1 MPVTAVVRTNLDL
14 IETLRVAKGIGIG
27 ATPDEYPVL
36 RVGSGAGASVSVSGT
51 MAIRYN
57 AGAAEVSVNGGAWGA
72 FGALPN
78 VGPGAAL
85 YGGAGVA
92 SVTLDAQGR
101 VTALATA
108 TYALASAL
116 ASYMPTTWTLT
127 ASGGLTGGGTGAAD
141 RSVSIATAGVT
152 SAMLRDSAALSVLG
166 RSANSTGVPAD
177 IAAGTDGLYLHQ
189 VSGVLGFSAILDAEL
204 PGTIMRTS
212 AISVATG
219 QVAYATAPNVI
230 GGAASM
236 TFNPV
241 ATFGPGIDAPTTV
254 PLLTLAGRIN
264 INTPTLFY
272 TSGSA
277 FANLIDV
284 AFNPASGD
292 AALQALRIQYTVN
305 RAANTGSSIGLR
317 ILCTETNKGS
327 GPNSML
333 YASSG
338 AAVFAV
344 ESSGGL
350 ILQGGSTAF
359 SYSGSGGLRYNEA
372 TNKLQW
378 AQHGSV
384 WANLDAFGGAP
395 VSATYITATSD
406 ATLTNEFAL
415 GSLATGLL
423 KNTITTGIPTIAVA
437 GTDFLAPSAISIL
450 STRVAYATATNVI
463 GGSAGFNF
471 DSANTRLGLGQPTP
485 LYALDIAGSAATQIR
500 FGSSTA
506 DNGGYLLSTGPNHVY
521 VCAGVAFNGSN
532 WIAKSSQ
539 AAMFGM
545 SEGQLV
551 FFSNVGLTAGNSYS
565 PTQRGAMDTAGNW
578 RFGDASFAVSERLE
592 SSNAVFATGPRVA
605 TSGSGIVMDYT
616 SSIGRLAAAS
626 WGDTYRAL
634 QIQASSLEIQIQTTG
649 SPVTHAIFDV
659 SNGIYRQVF
668 TRGNS
673 QLRFEGGSA
682 GTPDTLANHKII
694 LFADATIAKNYSL
707 GIEGSY
713 MWFNSN
719 GGFKFYD
726 NAVLKYE
733 FGSQNVGLFGAG
745 SYGGGDRVVF
755 LRNRT
760 TAPWSNPSGGGILF
774 AESGALHWRGSSGT
788 VTVLA
793 PA

>member
-27 ATPDEYPVL
+27 ATPDEYPVM
-36 RVGSGAGASVSVSGT
+36 RVGSGAGAPVSVAGT

-57 AGAAEVSVNGGAWGA
+57 SGAAEVSVNGGAWGA

-85 YGGAGVA
+85 YGGAGIA

-116 ASYMPTTWTLT
+116 DSYMPTTWTLT

-152 SAMLRDSAALSVLG
+152 SAMLRDSAALSVIG

-177 IAAGTDGLYLHQ
+177 IEAGTDGMYLHR

-284 AFNPASGD
+284 AFNPASGN
-292 AALQALRIQYTVN
+292 AVLQALRIQYTVN
-305 RAANTGSSIGLR
+305 RAANTGSSAGLR
-317 ILCTETNKGS
+317 ILCTETAKGA

-333 YASSG
+333 LASCG
-338 AAVFAV
+338 EAVFAV

-359 SYSGSGGLRYNEA
+359 SYSGSGGLRYNEN

-378 AQHGSV
+378 AQHSSA
-384 WANLDAFGGAP
+384 WANLDDFGGAP

-437 GTDFLAPSAISIL
+437 GTDFLAPSALSIL

-500 FGSSTA
+500 FGNGTA
-506 DNGGYLLSTGPNHVY
+506 DNGGYLLSTGPTNAY
-521 VCAGVAFNGSN
+521 LCGGGAYNGSN

-545 SEGQLV
+545 SLGQLL

-565 PTQRGAMDTAGNW
+565 PTRRGTMDIAGNW

-592 SSNAVFATGPRVA
+592 SSNAVFATGPRV
-605 TSGSGIVMDYT
+605 SNGGSGIVMDYT
-616 SSIGRLAAAS
+616 ASIGRLAAAT
-626 WGDTYRAL
+626 WGNTYRHMQL
-634 QIQASSLEIQIQTTG
+634 QASSIEIQLQTTAAN
-649 SPVTHAIFDV
+649 VTHATFDI
-659 SNGIYRQVF
+659 SSGMYRQVF
-668 TRGNS
+668 AQYNS
-673 QLRFEGGSA
+673 QIRFEAGA
-682 GTPDTLANHKII
+682 HGTPGTLAHHKII
-694 LFADATIAKNYSL
+694 LYADAVVAHDYSL
-707 GIEGSY
+707 GVESDH
-713 MWFNSN
+713 MWFNAN
-719 GGFKFYD
+719 GGFKFYSG
-726 NAVLKYE
+726 ATLLHE
-733 FGSQNVGLFGAG
+733 FGSQNLGLFGAG
-745 SYGGGDRVVF
+745 SYGGGRRVVF
-755 LRNRT
+755 LKDRT
-760 TAPWSNPSGGGILF
+760 TAPTANPSGGGILF